1 MSVLNV
7 HWRDWCWSWSSNTL
21 ATWWEEL
28 TLWKGPWCWKR
39 LKAGGEGDDRGDG
52 RIGSSTQWTWIWAS
66 SGKWWRTGK
75 PSMLQPMGSQR
86 VDKTEGLDNSSPLT
100 ELYPWTR
107 CRASLKLI
115 IFNSKT
121 ASSLSLLHLP
131 QGSKVILFV
140 KNPWTFKCVKN
151 QCQITLQA
159 IQLWEMERYLNQ
171 GKRL

>member
-52 RIGSSTQWTWIWAS
+52 SIASSTQWTWIWAS

-121 ASSLSLLHLP
+121 ANSLSLFHTLAP
-131 QGSKVILFV
+131 RV
-140 KNPWTFKCVKN
+140 KSDTVCKKSVN
-151 QCQITLQA
+151 
-159 IQLWEMERYLNQ
+159 IQVC
-171 GKRL
+171 